1 MSNRCPT
8 TRAKSR
14 VVAIALAMGAGAAAP
29 GGSQADSHA
38 LQRMVATERAFAAAT
53 AELGVRDGFLAFFE
67 PAAVQIEAGMSGR
80 ETRLVRAVDA
90 LRARPLPP
98 LPLGAA
104 LIWNPHTGQ
113 IASDGSLGWLTG
125 PFVVM
130 DHAAA
135 AVVGQGAY
143 FSVWKRQADGAYR
156 VWLDEGVSL
165 PEAWQGASEFIAAA
179 SPSGGEGGAAGEPV
193 ESAERAIAAG
203 GAPWRARWSRSV
215 RLHREGAAPVA
226 GAAAAATWADGAW
239 TAVAFSLVRAVVAG
253 SDDLGIAVGG
263 YDATT
268 PGGVEHGTWVRVW
281 RRDVEGRWRI
291 VFETNK
297 AAR

>member
-1 MSNRCPT
+1 MSDRHSST
-8 TRAKSR
+8 SSALA
-14 VVAIALAMGAGAAAP
+14 VAIALVPVALASAPYGA
-29 GGSQADSHA
+29 QADPHA

-67 PAAVQIEAGMSGR
+67 PEAVQIEAGASGR
-80 ETRLVRAVDA
+80 ETRLVSAVDA

-98 LPLGAA
+98 LPLGAT

-113 IASDGSLGWLTG
+113 VSSDGSLGWLTG

-130 DHAAA
+130 DRAAS

-143 FSVWKRQADGAYR
+143 FSVWKRRADGAYR
-156 VWLDEGVSL
+156 VWLDEGVTL
-165 PEAWQGASEFIAAA
+165 PSVWQGASEFVVAGG
-179 SPSGGEGGAAGEPV
+179 PSGGEGGVAGEPV
-193 ESAERAIAAG
+193 ESAERAVTSG
-203 GAPWRARWSRSV
+203 GAAWRARWSRGV
-215 RLHREGAAPVA
+215 RVHREGVPPIA
-226 GAAAAATWADGAW
+226 GADAAAAWADRAW
-239 TAVAFSLVRAVVAG
+239 ATVAFSLTRTVVSG
-253 SDDLGIAVGG
+253 SNDLAFAVGG

-268 PGGVEHGTWVRVW
+268 PDGAEHGTWVRVW
-281 RRDVEGRWRI
+281 QRDVAGRWRI